1 MRFLFCSCLS
11 DLPSS
16 NVAHVLWFPRR
27 QHDGKCIEL
36 DLACG
41 IFDLKND
48 TAIEAAEKSVSGV
61 QAPVTSASGP
71 LSEDKLEIGKD
82 GQTLSRHPGIQ
93 EL

>member
-1 MRFLFCSCLS
+1 MRFLVGCLI
-11 DLPSS
+11 PSS
-16 NVAHVLWFPRR
+16 NVAHVLRFPRR
-27 QHDGKCIEL
+27 RHDGKCIEL

-48 TAIEAAEKSVSGV
+48 TAIEAAEKSVAGMP
-61 QAPVTSASGP
+61 APVTRESGP
-71 LSEDKLEIGKD
+71 LSGDKLEVGKD